1 MTAAPRNR
9 RSILAVPASSWKML
23 QKAATLPADVVF
35 IDMEDACS
43 PLERTDE
50 TRQQVVRA
58 LTELE
63 WVAPTREVR
72 INDVTTHWCH
82 RDLEVI
88 AVGAREHLH
97 GIVLPKVEDASHV
110 HFVHHLLN
118 QLEAEHGI
126 PGRRCIEA
134 QIETARGMVNVE
146 AIAQASDRIETIVFG
161 PGDYTASLGIVQLS
175 VGAIDPLYPGDQWHY
190 ALSRILTAARAYGKQ
205 AIDGP
210 FTQIR
215 DLDAF
220 REVATRSQRLGFDGK
235 WAVHPD
241 QIAILNEVY
250 SPSREQFDKALALV
264 EAYREATH
272 GETRRGAVVHDGE
285 MIDEASAKMA
295 NAIVTRG
302 RAAGL

>member
-1 MTAAPRNR
+1 MTRLR
-9 RSILAVPASSWKML
+9 RSILAVPGSSWKML
-23 QKAATLPADVVF
+23 EKAAGLPADVVF
-35 IDMEDACS
+35 IDMEDAVS

-63 WVAPTREVR
+63 WKAPTREVR
-72 INDVTTHWCH
+72 VNDVSTHWCR

-88 AVGAREHLH
+88 VTGAREHLH
-97 GIVLPKVEDASHV
+97 GIVLPKVQDASHV

-134 QIETARGMVNVE
+134 QIETAHGMVEVE
-146 AIAQASDRIETIVFG
+146 RIAQASDRIETIVFG
-161 PGDYTASLGIVQLS
+161 PGDYTASLGITQLS

-190 ALSRILTAARAYGKQ
+190 ALS
-205 AIDGP
+205 
-210 FTQIR
+210 
-215 DLDAF
+215 
-220 REVATRSQRLGFDGK
+220 
-235 WAVHPD
+235 WAVYPD
-241 QIAILNEVY
+241 QIAVLNEVY
-250 SPSREQFDKALALV
+250 SPSREQFDKALRLV

-272 GETRRGAVVHDGE
+272 GDTRRGAVVHDGE

-295 NAIVTRG
+295 LAIVERG

>member
-1 MTAAPRNR
+1 MTTTRLR
-9 RSILAVPASSWKML
+9 RSILAVPGSSWKML
-23 QKAATLPADVVF
+23 EKAAGLPADVVF
-35 IDMEDACS
+35 IDLEDAVS

-58 LTELE
+58 LTELD
-63 WVAPTREVR
+63 WRAPTREVR
-72 INDVTTHWCH
+72 VNDVTTHWCR
-82 RDLEVI
+82 RDIELIV
-88 AVGAREHLH
+88 AGARESLH
-97 GIVLPKVEDASHV
+97 GLVLPKVEDASHV

-126 PGRRCIEA
+126 TQRVCIEA

-146 AIAQASDRIETIVFG
+146 QIAQASDRVETIVFG

-190 ALSRILTAARAYGKQ
+190 ALSRILTTARAFGKQ

-215 DLDAF
+215 DLEGF

-250 SPSREQFDKALALV
+250 SPSREQFEQALALV
-264 EAYREATH
+264 DAYRVATH
-272 GETRRGAVVHDGE
+272 GDARLGAVVHEGE
-285 MIDEASAKMA
+285 MIDEASRKMA
-295 NAIVTRG
+295 LAIVERG

>member
-1 MTAAPRNR
+1 MTRLR
-9 RSILAVPASSWKML
+9 RSILAVPGSSWKML
-23 QKAATLPADVVF
+23 EKAASLPADVVF
-35 IDMEDACS
+35 IDMEDAVS

-63 WVAPTREVR
+63 WKAPTREVR
-72 INDVTTHWCH
+72 VNDVSTHWCR

-88 AVGAREHLH
+88 VTGAREHLH
-97 GIVLPKVEDASHV
+97 GIVLPKVQDASHV

-134 QIETARGMVNVE
+134 QIETAHGMVEVE
-146 AIAQASDRIETIVFG
+146 RIAQASDRIETIVFG
-161 PGDYTASLGIVQLS
+161 PGDYTASLGITQLS

-210 FTQIR
+210 YTAIK
-215 DLDAF
+215 DLDGF

-241 QIAILNEVY
+241 QIAVLNEVY
-250 SPSREQFDKALALV
+250 SPSREQFDKALRLV

-272 GETRRGAVVHDGE
+272 GDTRRGAVVHDGE

-295 NAIVTRG
+295 LAIVERG

>member
-1 MTAAPRNR
+1 
-9 RSILAVPASSWKML
+9 
-23 QKAATLPADVVF
+23 
-35 IDMEDACS
+35 
-43 PLERTDE
+43 
-50 TRQQVVRA
+50 VRA

-63 WVAPTREVR
+63 WKAPTREVR
-72 INDVTTHWCH
+72 VNDVSTHWCR

-88 AVGAREHLH
+88 VTGAREHLH
-97 GIVLPKVEDASHV
+97 GIVLPKVQDASHV

-134 QIETARGMVNVE
+134 QIETAHGMVEVE
-146 AIAQASDRIETIVFG
+146 RIAQASDRIETIVFG
-161 PGDYTASLGIVQLS
+161 PGDYTASLGITQLS

-210 FTQIR
+210 YTAIK
-215 DLDAF
+215 DLDGF

-241 QIAILNEVY
+241 QIAVLNEVY
-250 SPSREQFDKALALV
+250 SPSREQFDKALRLV

-272 GETRRGAVVHDGE
+272 GDTRRGAVVHDGE

-295 NAIVTRG
+295 LAIVERG

>member
-1 MTAAPRNR
+1 MTSAPRNR

-72 INDVTTHWCH
+72 VNDVTTHWCH

-88 AVGAREHLH
+88 VTGAREHLH

-118 QLEAEHGI
+118 QLEDEHDI

-134 QIETARGMVNVE
+134 QIETASGMVNVE
-146 AIAQASDRIETIVFG
+146 HIAQASDRIETIVFG

-210 FTQIR
+210 FTQIK

-241 QIAILNEVY
+241 QIVVLNEVY
-250 SPSREQFDKALALV
+250 SPSREQFEKALALV

-272 GETRRGAVVHDGE
+272 GETRRGAVVHEGE

-295 NAIVTRG
+295 LKIVARG

>member
-1 MTAAPRNR
+1 MTRLR
-9 RSILAVPASSWKML
+9 RSILAVPGSSWKML
-23 QKAATLPADVVF
+23 EKAAGLPADVVF
-35 IDMEDACS
+35 IDMEDAVS

-63 WVAPTREVR
+63 WKAPTREVR
-72 INDVTTHWCH
+72 VNDVSTHWCR

-88 AVGAREHLH
+88 VTGAREHLH
-97 GIVLPKVEDASHV
+97 GIVLPKVQDASHV

-134 QIETARGMVNVE
+134 QIETAHGMVEVE
-146 AIAQASDRIETIVFG
+146 RIAQASDRIETIVFG
-161 PGDYTASLGIVQLS
+161 PGDYTASLGITQLS

-210 FTQIR
+210 YTAIK
-215 DLDAF
+215 DLDGF

-241 QIAILNEVY
+241 QIAVLNEVY
-250 SPSREQFDKALALV
+250 SPSREQFDKALRLV

-272 GETRRGAVVHDGE
+272 GDTRRGAVVHDGE

-295 NAIVTRG
+295 LAIVERG